1 MNIFIV
7 FAAIF
12 SAVALAIVILV
23 LIIKNKVSNITRNYL
38 GMGLSETAK
47 LLSDGLA
54 EECRLP
60 YSVPKLTPLY
70 KPKIER
76 DFPEMG
82 YDRMESMVR
91 NGITDILNTL
101 ESGENAN
108 ALSNSSVRLR
118 DQVNGIISDV
128 QSRGEKQHFDDIKIH
143 NVGIENYHSDQ
154 NTALA
159 VFQAAA
165 ESRHYVTKNGQT
177 VSGSKEKPT
186 QHLFSLTLA
195 HNQNVSEER
204 DGIYL
209 EANCPNCGA
218 PIPSV
223 GAKECHYCGSGVLH
237 AVDKIWQID
246 SFRLL
251 K

>member
-76 DFPEMG
+76 DFQIG
-82 YDRMESMVR
+82 R
-91 NGITDILNTL
+91 
-101 ESGENAN
+101 
-108 ALSNSSVRLR
+108 
-118 DQVNGIISDV
+118 
-128 QSRGEKQHFDDIKIH
+128 
-143 NVGIENYHSDQ
+143 
-154 NTALA
+154 
-159 VFQAAA
+159 
-165 ESRHYVTKNGQT
+165 
-177 VSGSKEKPT
+177 
-186 QHLFSLTLA
+186 A
-195 HNQNVSEER
+195 HV
-204 DGIYL
+204 
-209 EANCPNCGA
+209 
-218 PIPSV
+218 
-223 GAKECHYCGSGVLH
+223 
-237 AVDKIWQID
+237 
-246 SFRLL
+246 
-251 K
+251 